1 MLQQLACP
9 VLTQLPQ
16 MLSDPPLV
24 STNAKGST
32 PSDYT
37 ENRLIW
43 FFSKAQMSWES
54 LLANGLGHKVF
65 VSSLC
70 RSSSSPLHSSVV
82 YMLFNARTGTSENWC

>member
-43 FFSKAQMSWES
+43 FFSKAQMS
-54 LLANGLGHKVF
+54 
-65 VSSLC
+65 
-70 RSSSSPLHSSVV
+70 
-82 YMLFNARTGTSENWC
+82 